1 MTDIYGQAATFWNF
15 IKHSYFPL
23 NFKAP
28 NFGRVK
34 GSHLSR
40 GRRDATFGRR
50 RGRYIWARRSAIYGV
65 FKNEQKSLPSV
76 KIILEQI

>member
-1 MTDIYGQAATFWNF
+1 MTDIYGQPATFWNF

-28 NFGRVK
+28 NFGKVK

-50 RGRYIWARRSAIYGV
+50 RGRYTFGQDGALFTGFLRI
-65 FKNEQKSLPSV
+65 
-76 KIILEQI
+76 